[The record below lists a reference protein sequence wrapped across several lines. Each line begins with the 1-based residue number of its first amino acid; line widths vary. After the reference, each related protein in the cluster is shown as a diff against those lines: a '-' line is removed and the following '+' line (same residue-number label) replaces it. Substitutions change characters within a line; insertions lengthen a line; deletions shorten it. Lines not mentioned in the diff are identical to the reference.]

1 MCMISFTTTSSSVN
15 CRIERDAIMD
25 RLQYLKLSCSTTL
38 EIGHAYSTLNTSED
52 KYMIKT
58 G

>member
-1 MCMISFTTTSSSVN
+1 MISFTTTSSSVN

-52 KYMIKT
+52 KYMIRI